1 MNSGESGEFRMAG
14 IDLGIG
20 LYGASKAQ
28 KQNLSLGTIT
38 LITAGNGHG
47 ISGNSRY

>member
-14 IDLGIG
+14 IDLGVD
-20 LYGASKAQ
+20 YGASKAQ

-38 LITAGNGHG
+38 LITTGNGNG
-47 ISGNSRY
+47 ISSNSRY